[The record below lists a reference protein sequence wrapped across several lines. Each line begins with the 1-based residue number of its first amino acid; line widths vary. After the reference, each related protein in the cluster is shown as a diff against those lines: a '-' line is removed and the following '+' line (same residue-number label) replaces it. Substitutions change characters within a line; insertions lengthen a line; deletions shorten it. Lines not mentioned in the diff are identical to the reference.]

1 MRVPDLSQAMA
12 DRRVSPRQIGAAGRL
27 HADVPHEQPTDLTRA
42 DVRPAL
48 TSLLLATLLALAFAV
63 FLASPPA

>member
-1 MRVPDLSQAMA
+1 
-12 DRRVSPRQIGAAGRL
+12 
-27 HADVPHEQPTDLTRA
+27 VPHEQPTDLTRA

-48 TSLLLATLLALAFAV
+48 TALLLATLLALAFAV